1 MFIII
6 SIILHADYV
15 CDQGV
20 SKIHHKKGGGNRQLK
35 IFIISINIRFQLDN
49 EN

>member
-1 MFIII
+1 MLIMCVIKGCQKFII
-6 SIILHADYV
+6 
-15 CDQGV
+15 
-20 SKIHHKKGGGNRQLK
+20 KKGGGNRQLK